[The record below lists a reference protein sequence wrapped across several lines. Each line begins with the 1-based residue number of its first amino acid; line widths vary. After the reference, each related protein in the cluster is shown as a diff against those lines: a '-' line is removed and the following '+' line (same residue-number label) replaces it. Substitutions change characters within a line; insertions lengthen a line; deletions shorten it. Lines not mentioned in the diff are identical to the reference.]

1 MPPTFVFAEDGK
13 KGLFGPL
20 PSASMVAGGMR
31 YAGVGAVVGLGLT
44 VVASRWLRGS
54 LYEVSA
60 LDPPT
65 LLAVTGG
72 LLTVALLASWL
83 PARRAAAIDPV
94 EAMRPE

>member
-1 MPPTFVFAEDGK
+1 MRHA
-13 KGLFGPL
+13 
-20 PSASMVAGGMR
+20 VAG
-31 YAGVGAVVGLGLT
+31 AVIGVALT
-44 VVASRWLRGS
+44 LLAARWLSGS

-60 LDPPT
+60 VDPPT

-72 LLTVALLASWL
+72 RLVVALVASWF